1 MRSVLKPG
9 MLLLLTVL
17 ISNSALAAT
26 VYRWVDHNGVTSYSD
41 TPPASTATGSE
52 ELLIDLPRTGVD
64 PIVAKR
70 REAMK
75 SLLDK
80 LASEREEQALARRQQ
95 EAQSSTP
102 QIVVVE
108 RDVPSYPF
116 WYRPRHSQRFDRH
129 TRAADSQTDR
139 LPRNMR
145 KPNWPG
151 AVKRWGFD

>member
-75 SLLDK
+75 SLLPFATTY
-80 LASEREEQALARRQQ
+80 LAEQGFSALTVIKAK
-95 EAQSSTP
+95 
-102 QIVVVE
+102 
-108 RDVPSYPF
+108 
-116 WYRPRHSQRFDRH
+116 YRG
-129 TRAADSQTDR
+129 R
-139 LPRNMR
+139 LPPGNDMR
-145 KPNWPG
+145 LALTTIKPRFERLAAMKQHQG
-151 AVKRWGFD
+151 AH